1 MIPESFIEEVLSR
14 TDIVQV
20 IGRYVKLQHKGANWM
35 ACCAFQK

>member
-20 IGRYVKLQHKGANWM
+20 IGRYVKLLDGLLSVS
-35 ACCAFQK
+35 